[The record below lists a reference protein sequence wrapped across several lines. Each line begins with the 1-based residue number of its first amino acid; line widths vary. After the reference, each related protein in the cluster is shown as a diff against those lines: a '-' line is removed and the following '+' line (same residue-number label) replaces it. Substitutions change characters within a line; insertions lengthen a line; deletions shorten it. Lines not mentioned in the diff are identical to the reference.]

1 MIQQREL
8 ALQSP
13 IAKIK
18 DRPPTDIFKIVLYI
32 GLVNLYKIFDE
43 AYILFLYFV
52 SSIIMIYKLDARIA
66 KSYPIQHV

>member
-52 SSIIMIYKLDARIA
+52 SSI
-66 KSYPIQHV
+66 